1 MESKINISKKQK
13 QTPQNREQACG
24 CQWWRG
30 GAGRERRIRNLGL
43 AKANYYT

>member
-1 MESKINISKKQK
+1 MESKINISKKQNK
-13 QTPQNREQACG
+13 TPQNREQACG
-24 CQWWRG
+24 CQWWG